1 MNYKVGDKIIVY
13 DSNDG
18 VPEFE
23 GIIRHIGSRSPGDGY
38 GNNIIWSNW
47 DRDYNPNYLT
57 FIRLNE
63 RPYKIIKCKQSTL
76 PDWF

>member
-13 DSNDG
+13 DST
-18 VPEFE
+18 
-23 GIIRHIGSRSPGDGY
+23 
-38 GNNIIWSNW
+38 
-47 DRDYNPNYLT
+47 NYLT